1 MVGAA
6 KPLPATMLI
15 YLKHPLHGV
24 KIATLEAEAIADEKN
39 GWVRYNPKDS
49 RELLNTLEAIVKR
62 GRPRKEV

>member
-1 MVGAA
+1 
-6 KPLPATMLI
+6 MLI

-24 KIATLEAEAIADEKN
+24 KIATLEAEAIEDEKN

-49 RELLNTLEAIVKR
+49 HELLNTLEAIVKR